1 MGFISVDLLYVLGVH
16 LICNCI
22 VSLYLFEVYMDTYS
36 KAAFSLPLCSTSNAH
51 SSCCCL
57 VVLLVD

>member
-22 VSLYLFEVYMDTYS
+22 VSLYLFEVYMTHIAKQHSLCLYVQLQMLIL
-36 KAAFSLPLCSTSNAH
+36 AA
-51 SSCCCL
+51 
-57 VVLLVD
+57 VV